1 MSGAFVIRNQ
11 LGHYWGKSG
20 SWVKGDRAVRSPAGR
35 TKMKP

>member
-20 SWVKGDRAVRSPAGR
+20 IWVKGGRAGQVAC
-35 TKMKP
+35 

>member
-20 SWVKGDRAVRSPAGR
+20 SWVKGARAWTGR
-35 TKMKP
+35 LVDSQR